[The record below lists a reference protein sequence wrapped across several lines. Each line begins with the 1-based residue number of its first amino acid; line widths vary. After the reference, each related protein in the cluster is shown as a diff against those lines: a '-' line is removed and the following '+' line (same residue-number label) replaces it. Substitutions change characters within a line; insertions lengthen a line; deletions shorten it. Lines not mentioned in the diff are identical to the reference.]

1 MKEKVTIVIPCYN
14 EEFRLQKD
22 RLLTFVKSN
31 EMVRVL
37 MVNDG
42 STDQTALLLENLNHL
57 EPRID
62 YYHLQENKGK
72 ANAVREGMLKALSYE
87 TKKIAFLDA
96 DFDIPPEEVLWLMKN
111 MDEKEGVKFTFGSRI
126 KLLSNIIER
135 NKFRHIF
142 GRIFATFTSKSLN
155 LEVYDTQCGCKVFNS
170 EIVSALFEKP
180 FISRW
185 VFDVEVFWRLMQL
198 FGKEK
203 ITKISLEVPLRACYN
218 TGKSKVRYTEILN
231 FPFELMKIRRHYKK
245 KAFENKK

>member
-22 RLLTFVKSN
+22 QLLAFVKSN
-31 EMVRVL
+31 EVVRVL

-42 STDQTALLLENLNHL
+42 STDQTALLLENLNQI

-62 YYHLQENKGK
+62 YYHLTENKGK

-87 TKKIAFLDA
+87 TEKIAFLDA

-111 MDEKEGVKFTFGSRI
+111 MGEKEGVVFAFGSRI

-142 GRIFATFTSKSLN
+142 GRVFATFTSKSLN
-155 LEVYDTQCGCKVFNS
+155 LEVYDTQCGCKVFNA
-170 EIVSALFEKP
+170 EIVSTLFDNP

-185 VFDVEVFWRLMQL
+185 VFDVEIFWRLMQL
-198 FGKEK
+198 FGKNQLST
-203 ITKISLEVPLRACYN
+203 IALEVPLRACYN
-218 TGKSKVRYTEILN
+218 TGKSKVKYMEIIK
-231 FPFELMKIRRHYKK
+231 FPYELWKIRRHYKK
-245 KAFENKK
+245 HAIEPEE